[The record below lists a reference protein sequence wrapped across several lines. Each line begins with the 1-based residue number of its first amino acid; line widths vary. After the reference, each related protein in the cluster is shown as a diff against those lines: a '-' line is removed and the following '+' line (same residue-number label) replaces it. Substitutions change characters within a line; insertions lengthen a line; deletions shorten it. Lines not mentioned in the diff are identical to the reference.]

1 MKKIILTFAVA
12 AFSLVAFAQA
22 PPPPPPPGVN
32 PGGPGTS
39 GPTGKRVAADAPIGG
54 ELIILSL
61 LAGGYALSRKR
72 RLLSVDKE
80 QQNVG

>member
-1 MKKIILTFAVA
+1 MKKIILTFVVA
-12 AFSLVAFAQA
+12 TFSLVAFSQA
-22 PPPPPPPGVN
+22 PPPPPPPGIN

-39 GPTGKRVAADAPIGG
+39 GPTGKRVAAAPIGG
-54 ELIILSL
+54 DLIILSL